1 MWAVVEMQ
9 AGEVGGRVRGCLSTS
24 GLSKVVIMDLKL
36 FLSFSAHACCSDLV
50 GDVGVFFLPGWL
62 LLCQPAS
69 PSSHH
74 VSDTGVPPGLFFP
87 RISRQSRGET
97 QVYCPPPLR
106 WVGSP
111 ALPWEAGAPCCAA
124 QVSRLTSWG
133 PRLPVVDPLVSSI
146 LSSPFCSPCLSDVKA
161 AGDTF
166 RHVVSSGL
174 CTCCGGSA
182 TF

>member
-97 QVYCPPPLR
+97 QVYCPPP
-106 WVGSP
+106 
-111 ALPWEAGAPCCAA
+111 
-124 QVSRLTSWG
+124 T
-133 PRLPVVDPLVSSI
+133 
-146 LSSPFCSPCLSDVKA
+146 
-161 AGDTF
+161 
-166 RHVVSSGL
+166 
-174 CTCCGGSA
+174 
-182 TF
+182 